1 MKVILL
7 VQSIL
12 CILFV
17 TSCANKQE
25 TITDDDR
32 EEKFEYSGI
41 IPYDSCYWIYNPLVG
56 NRKAGQINDID
67 SNFTTDSDTM
77 ESELLET
84 SKQILKDYKIDFE
97 KRYEGFSDRGSYF
110 EREEDAV
117 KGAKAYFT
125 VLGNYLFSHG
135 YKKIS
140 EDQFFQ
146 KLKYFFFYDHS
157 NEGWIKE
164 LVLIDSLN
172 VGCRTEIG
180 YISLKYRLF
189 IVDAIYNLPACVEIK
204 GAEYLNDGIDPDLDE
219 PINERMDMESFLKGE
234 LVLKKDTE
242 LDRVQ
247 YTHMFLF
254 NDSKAAK
261 IWLLNNYIKFFF
273 DKIQF
278 YDDDD
283 DVNRKKLSYMIKQ
296 CTNEYGVIS
305 MKEDPDYHGPNK
317 EILIRSGL
325 SGRNH
330 NMMKLI
336 FEETDKAI
344 TEYEK
349 DESVG
354 LNIQAF
360 EMLREYFWDRWAIN
374 GSVEL
379 CSDEI
384 DLLCMFAKMEVS
396 LNKKHCRSRRHGWF
410 NQECASLSY
419 SVLSDEVLE
428 VAKKNNYYGIPNFD
442 EVLKVIAWDREHDP
456 QGSKFNESP
465 FDYATL
471 VTQNP

>member
-189 IVDAIYNLPACVEIK
+189 IVNAIYNLTACVEIN
-204 GAEYLNDGIDPDLDE
+204 GA
-219 PINERMDMESFLKGE
+219 K
-234 LVLKKDTE
+234 
-242 LDRVQ
+242 
-247 YTHMFLF
+247 
-254 NDSKAAK
+254 
-261 IWLLNNYIKFFF
+261 
-273 DKIQF
+273 
-278 YDDDD
+278 
-283 DVNRKKLSYMIKQ
+283 
-296 CTNEYGVIS
+296 
-305 MKEDPDYHGPNK
+305 
-317 EILIRSGL
+317 
-325 SGRNH
+325 
-330 NMMKLI
+330 
-336 FEETDKAI
+336 
-344 TEYEK
+344 
-349 DESVG
+349 
-354 LNIQAF
+354 
-360 EMLREYFWDRWAIN
+360 
-374 GSVEL
+374 
-379 CSDEI
+379 
-384 DLLCMFAKMEVS
+384 
-396 LNKKHCRSRRHGWF
+396 
-410 NQECASLSY
+410 
-419 SVLSDEVLE
+419 
-428 VAKKNNYYGIPNFD
+428 
-442 EVLKVIAWDREHDP
+442 
-456 QGSKFNESP
+456 
-465 FDYATL
+465 
-471 VTQNP
+471 